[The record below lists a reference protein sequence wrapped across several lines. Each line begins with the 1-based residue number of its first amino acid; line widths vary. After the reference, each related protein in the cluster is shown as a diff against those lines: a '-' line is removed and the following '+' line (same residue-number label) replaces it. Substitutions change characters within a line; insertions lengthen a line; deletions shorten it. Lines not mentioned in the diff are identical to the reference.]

1 MRTKRFSVPLVSF
14 ATKSLAR
21 LSNATTRPSALIRGG
36 AKKSPEGPL
45 PLPVPARFTLARV
58 VVPVFRSRTF
68 QRALR
73 IPSFALFEFLDGI
86 SIHLLGSLG
95 DARPAE
101 SLLHAPPPRKSHG
114 AAQAGILQD
123 A

>member
-21 LSNATTRPSALIRGG
+21 LSNATTRPSALMVAR
-36 AKKSPEGPL
+36 AEALL
-45 PLPVPARFTLARV
+45 PLAVPALLTLTRV